1 MPRKLL
7 VRRFAHPQLVSSFA
21 RRVACGLI
29 ALLLTS
35 SLVAVRA
42 DDETAPDTPPEPEE
56 SWQVIEVAGVR
67 VGYAHVA
74 VHNRTAEDG
83 TPLIVTDIFTYM
95 EIKRFDTTLKTTI
108 QQQTEETEDGDLLRF
123 RLKLHNPP
131 ISQSLTIG
139 RILDGEL
146 HLESHVNGKVTE
158 SVRDWDPAV
167 KSPAWQERD
176 LAEHP
181 LARGDSRSYKVYLPE
196 LDKVATIELTHKGIG
211 HTALLDGSVVEA
223 TRIQIMN
230 STLPAVV
237 TDAFFNESDE
247 LIKTESDIARLV
259 TTVTYT
265 VDRETALQELSGEP
279 LDLAIETLVKVEPIE
294 NAYRQKQIVYRI
306 TVPGGDAASHFATG
320 PTQSIRKISDT
331 EIELTVKSVVPGS
344 GDLQG
349 ESGDSPDP
357 AFLKPSR
364 FLDCE
369 DPHVAE
375 HAEKAAGDKT
385 VPSEIAVA
393 MEKYVHSTLDNKN
406 FATGFATA
414 TEVARELEGDCTE
427 HSVLLAA
434 MLRAKDIPSRVV
446 VGLVYSDRHSAFAG
460 HMWTEAFLD
469 GQWIPLDATMGAG
482 GIGAAH
488 IKVTDSSL
496 DEDAPTPVAAFV
508 PMMHL
513 LGQMTIE
520 VVSAE

>member
-1 MPRKLL
+1 MPRNLL

-21 RRVACGLI
+21 RRAACGFL
-29 ALLLTS
+29 ALLLTC
-35 SLVAVRA
+35 SLAAVRA
-42 DDETAPDTPPEPEE
+42 DDETAPDAPPAPEE
-56 SWQVIEVAGVR
+56 SWQVIEMAGVR

-74 VHNRTAEDG
+74 IHNRKAEDG
-83 TPLIVTDIFTYM
+83 TPLIVTDMFNYM
-95 EIKRFDTTLKTTI
+95 EIKRFNMSLKMTI

-123 RLKLHNPP
+123 RFKMDNPP
-131 ISQSLTIG
+131 ISQTLTVG
-139 RILDGEL
+139 RIEGDTL
-146 HLESHVNGKVTE
+146 HLETHANGKVTE
-158 SVRDWDPAV
+158 TTKEWDPEV
-167 KSPAWQERD
+167 KSPSYQDRLLKEN
-176 LAEHP
+176 P
-181 LARGDSRSYKVYLPE
+181 LQPGETRSFKMFDPQFNQT
-196 LDKVATIELTHKGIG
+196 ATITLSEKGDVD
-211 HTALLDGSVVEA
+211 TALLDGSSVQVQKVA
-223 TRIQIMN
+223 MGHSLIPGFIIDTF
-230 STLPAVV
+230 V
-237 TDAFFNESDE
+237 DE
-247 LIKTESDIARLV
+247 EGEVIKTETNLLQ
-259 TTVTYT
+259 TVTYT

-294 NAYRQKQIVYRI
+294 NAYQQKQIVYRI
-306 TVPGGDAASHFATG
+306 TVPGGEAASHFATG
-320 PTQSIRKISDT
+320 PTQSIKEISDT

-344 GDLQG
+344 GNMVG
-349 ESGDSPDP
+349 AFGDPPDP
-357 AFLKPSR
+357 VFLKPTR

-369 DPHVAE
+369 DPNVAE
-375 HAEKAAGDKT
+375 HAEKAAGDQT
-385 VPSEIAVA
+385 VPAAIALA

-406 FATGFATA
+406 FATGLATA

-434 MLRAKDIPSRVV
+434 MLRAKGIPSRVV

-469 GQWIPLDATMGAG
+469 GQWVPLDATMGAG

>member
-1 MPRKLL
+1 M
-7 VRRFAHPQLVSSFA
+7 
-21 RRVACGLI
+21 
-29 ALLLTS
+29 
-35 SLVAVRA
+35 
-42 DDETAPDTPPEPEE
+42 
-56 SWQVIEVAGVR
+56 AGVR

-74 VHNRTAEDG
+74 VHNRKAEDG
-83 TPLIVTDIFTYM
+83 TPLIVTDMFNYM
-95 EIKRFDTTLKTTI
+95 EIKRFNMTLKMTT
-108 QQQTEETEDGDLLRF
+108 QQQTEETEDGQLLRF
-123 RLKLHNPP
+123 RFKMDNPP
-131 ISQSLTIG
+131 ISQTLTVG
-139 RILDGEL
+139 RIEGDTL
-146 HLESHVNGKVTE
+146 HLETHANGKVTE
-158 SVRDWDPAV
+158 TTKEWDPEV
-167 KSPAWQERD
+167 KSPSYQDR
-176 LAEHP
+176 LLKEHP
-181 LARGDSRSYKVYLPE
+181 LEPGETRSFKMFDPQFNQAVTVTLSEKGNVETALIDGSKVKVQ
-196 LDKVATIELTHKGIG
+196 KVALGHSLIPGFIIDTFVDEKG
-211 HTALLDGSVVEA
+211 DV
-223 TRIQIMN
+223 
-230 STLPAVV
+230 
-237 TDAFFNESDE
+237 
-247 LIKTESDIARLV
+247 IKTETNLLQ
-259 TTVTYT
+259 TVTYT
-265 VDRETALQELSGEP
+265 VDRATALQELSGEA
-279 LDLAIETLVKVEPIE
+279 LDLAIETLVNVEPIE

-306 TVPGGDAASHFATG
+306 TVPGGDAASRFTTG
-320 PTQSIRKISDT
+320 PTQSIKEISDT

-369 DPHVAE
+369 DPNVAA

-393 MEKYVHSTLDNKN
+393 MERYVHSTLDNKN

-434 MLRAKDIPSRVV
+434 MLRAKNIPSRVV

-460 HMWTEAFLD
+460 HMWTEAYLD